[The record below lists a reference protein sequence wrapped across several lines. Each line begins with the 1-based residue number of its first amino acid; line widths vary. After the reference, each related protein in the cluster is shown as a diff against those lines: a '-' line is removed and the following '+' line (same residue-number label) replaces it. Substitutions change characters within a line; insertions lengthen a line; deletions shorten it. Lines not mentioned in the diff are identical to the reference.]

1 MADDMALGYA
11 LGQDNNSGFGGGG
24 MWIFALLILLGLL
37 NGGFGGMGARGG
49 SPVTEADLCSANSF
63 SELKGSVG
71 RLSDQVGGAYTG
83 LQNGISNLGYETLK
97 NFNGI
102 STQMASC
109 CCETNRNID
118 SVKFDMANYVASIN
132 ATSTANTQKVLDAI
146 CGNRMADMQNQIN
159 QLQLQSALCGVVRYP
174 NSITYGA
181 GASPFCNT
189 SCGCC

>member
-11 LGQDNNSGFGGGG
+11 LGQDGNSGFGGGG

-37 NGGFGGMGARGG
+37 NGGFGGMGAKG

-118 SVKFDMANYVASIN
+118 GVKFDMANYAASIN
-132 ATSTANTQKVLDAI
+132 ANTTANTQKILDAI

-189 SCGCC
+189 GCGCC